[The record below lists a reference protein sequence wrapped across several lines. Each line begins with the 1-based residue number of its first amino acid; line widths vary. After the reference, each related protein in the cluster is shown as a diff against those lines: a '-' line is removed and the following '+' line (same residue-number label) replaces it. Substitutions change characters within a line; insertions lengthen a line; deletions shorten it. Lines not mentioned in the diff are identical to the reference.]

1 VWSCALTPAARRHGH
16 RVTVGPP
23 AGLGTVAATLAAP
36 ALAALLTLAL
46 CALLALALFSAL
58 ATPWAERLF
67 VQPFTQLLV
76 DICAAVLQPFDGRV
90 QAQGD
95 ILRFSDGRGAVQV
108 LAGCNAV
115 EVCALLFAA
124 IIAFPGKIKYGLIGA
139 GLGILALQAVNLL
152 RIISLLYLSR
162 GSESLF
168 EFFHNYVWD
177 AMIGL
182 EGLLIFFLWVRWQGR
197 RSAADQAAEKAAA

>member
-1 VWSCALTPAARRHGH
+1 MKSPALRYL
-16 RVTVGPP
+16 
-23 AGLGTVAATLAAP
+23 GLFLLITVALFSVLATPRAEQLFVAP
-36 ALAALLTLAL
+36 FTRGLVDA
-46 CALLALALFSAL
+46 CALLIGLF
-58 ATPWAERLF
+58 
-67 VQPFTQLLV
+67 
-76 DICAAVLQPFDGRV
+76 DDRV
-90 QAQGD
+90 QATGD
-95 ILRFSDGRGAVQV
+95 ILRFADGHGAVQV

-115 EVCALLFAA
+115 EVCALLIAA
-124 IIAFPGKIKYGLIGA
+124 IVAFPGKLKYGLIGA
-139 GLGILALQAVNLL
+139 AVGVAALQLVNLL

-197 RSAADQAAEKAAA
+197 RSGVGPRAEETAS

>member
-1 VWSCALTPAARRHGH
+1 MLKSPAIRYLGLFLVLT
-16 RVTVGPP
+16 V
-23 AGLGTVAATLAAP
+23 
-36 ALAALLTLAL
+36 
-46 CALLALALFSAL
+46 ALFSVL

-67 VQPFTQLLV
+67 VGPFTRGLV
-76 DICAAVLQPFDGRV
+76 HACAFLIGLFDNRV
-90 QAQGD
+90 VAD
-95 ILRFSDGRGAVQV
+95 AAILRFTDGRGAVQV

-115 EVCALLFAA
+115 EVCALLTAA

-139 GLGILALQAVNLL
+139 AAGVVALQAVNLL

-162 GSESLF
+162 GSQEVF

-182 EGLLIFFLWVRWQGR
+182 EGLLIFFFWTRWQSR
-197 RSAADQAAEKAAA
+197 REAADRAAAEAAA

>member
-1 VWSCALTPAARRHGH
+1 MKSPALRYL
-16 RVTVGPP
+16 
-23 AGLGTVAATLAAP
+23 GLFLLITVALFSVLATPRAEQLFVAP
-36 ALAALLTLAL
+36 FTRGQVDA
-46 CALLALALFSAL
+46 CALLICLF
-58 ATPWAERLF
+58 
-67 VQPFTQLLV
+67 
-76 DICAAVLQPFDGRV
+76 DDRV
-90 QAQGD
+90 QATGD
-95 ILRFSDGRGAVQV
+95 ILRFADGHGAVQV

-115 EVCALLFAA
+115 EVCALLIAA
-124 IIAFPGKIKYGLIGA
+124 IVAFPGKLKYGLIGA
-139 GLGILALQAVNLL
+139 AVGVAALQLVNLL

-197 RSAADQAAEKAAA
+197 RSGVGPRTEETAS